1 MAEAATMMGAG
12 GAAGAG
18 AGAQGERTLRGGGA
32 GGAGGGAGAKSPGK
46 TPLGAAPEEEARAA
60 RNAERFGARTG
71 RPASSIMQP
80 AATGQRGDGEDD
92 KEHVRRF
99 GIDSGDVFEDE
110 RVVAPES
117 IGDEP
122 DDRP

>member
-1 MAEAATMMGAG
+1 
-12 GAAGAG
+12 
-18 AGAQGERTLRGGGA
+18 
-32 GGAGGGAGAKSPGK
+32 
-46 TPLGAAPEEEARAA
+46 
-60 RNAERFGARTG
+60 
-71 RPASSIMQP
+71 MQP
-80 AATGQRGDGEDD
+80 AAAGGRRDGEDD
-92 KEHVRRF
+92 QEHVRRF

>member
-1 MAEAATMMGAG
+1 VVGH
-12 GAAGAG
+12 
-18 AGAQGERTLRGGGA
+18 
-32 GGAGGGAGAKSPGK
+32 
-46 TPLGAAPEEEARAA
+46 ARAA

-71 RPASSIMQP
+71 RPGSSIMQP
-80 AATGQRGDGEDD
+80 AAAGRRGEGEDD
-92 KEHVRRF
+92 GEHVRRY

-117 IGDEP
+117 IGDE